1 MNQKLVS
8 TDYYLK
14 NLLSDKSPKATGNS
28 NIVSSA
34 RDIKTINISDMTDS
48 STRLFIFV
56 SCFVK
61 CLCFLE
67 IIQNVTSGLHILTI
81 ILKKGQKNKVDFFDV
96 SASFVTKTAYLIR
109 CTFGSL
115 KSNGDK
121 S

>member
-56 SCFVK
+56 
-61 CLCFLE
+61 
-67 IIQNVTSGLHILTI
+67 
-81 ILKKGQKNKVDFFDV
+81 
-96 SASFVTKTAYLIR
+96 
-109 CTFGSL
+109 
-115 KSNGDK
+115 
-121 S
+121 